1 MTGTEKGDTVNESM
15 KAKVLVT
22 REVFDE
28 VLEYLSQYF
37 EVTSNQSDVPF
48 NPETLA
54 RRLSDKKGAMTTLTD
69 RIDAVL
75 LSHCPNLKAVCNI
88 AVGYNNIDLEACTK
102 ARVMATNTPGVLD
115 DTTGDFTWALI
126 LATARRLTE
135 AESSLRKGEWD
146 GWKLK
151 QFLGLDVH
159 HATLG
164 VLGLGRI
171 GQVVARRAIGFEMKV
186 IYHDVR
192 RAASAVEQA
201 CRASFVNKDELL
213 AQADIVTLHVPYS
226 SAAHHLIGKQE
237 LKRMKPTA
245 ILINA
250 SRGGIVDDA
259 ALIEALRQGALA
271 GAGLDVFENEP
282 KLNPGFLELK
292 NVVLAPHIASS
303 SRATRMKMAML
314 AAQNLVAA
322 LTEGAPPN
330 LLNPF

>member
-1 MTGTEKGDTVNESM
+1 M
-15 KAKVLVT
+15 KPKILVT

-28 VLEYLSQYF
+28 VLDYLTRYF
-37 EVTSNQSDVPF
+37 DVTSNQSDIPF
-48 NPETLA
+48 DPSTLTEQLADKEGALITLSDRIHADLLA
-54 RRLSDKKGAMTTLTD
+54 R
-69 RIDAVL
+69 
-75 LSHCPNLKAVCNI
+75 CPNLKAVCNI
-88 AVGYNNIDLEACTK
+88 AVGFNNIDLEACTQ

-126 LATARRLTE
+126 LATARRLSE
-135 AESSLRKGEWD
+135 AEAYLRAGQWD

-164 VLGLGRI
+164 ILGLGRI
-171 GQVVARRAIGFEMKV
+171 GQVVARRAIGFQMEV

-192 RAASAVEQA
+192 QATQEVEET
-201 CRASFVNKDELL
+201 CRARYVSKDELL
-213 AQADIVTLHVPYS
+213 QRADVVTIHVPYS
-226 SAAHHLIGKQE
+226 AATHHLIGENE

-245 ILINA
+245 VLINA
-250 SRGGIVDDA
+250 SRGGIVDDS
-259 ALIEALRQGALA
+259 ALIEALRSGIIA

-282 KLNPGFLELK
+282 LFNPGFLELK

-303 SRATRMKMAML
+303 SRNTRYRMAML
-314 AAQNLVAA
+314 AAENLVAA
-322 LTEGAPPN
+322 LTTGKPPN

>member
-1 MTGTEKGDTVNESM
+1 M
-15 KAKVLVT
+15 KPKVLVT

-37 EVTSNQSDVPF
+37 DVTSNQSDIPM
-48 NPETLA
+48 NPQTLA
-54 RRLSDKKGAMTTLTD
+54 TKLSDKQGAVITLTD
-69 RIDAVL
+69 RIDPAL
-75 LSHCPNLKAVCNI
+75 LARCPNLKAVCNI

-102 ARVMATNTPGVLD
+102 AKVMATNTPGVLD

-135 AESSLRKGEWD
+135 AETYVRKGEWD

-151 QFLGLDVH
+151 QFLGMDVH

-164 VLGLGRI
+164 IFGLGRI

-192 RAASAVEQA
+192 RAPSEIEQA

-213 AQADIVTLHVPYS
+213 GQADIVTIHVPYS
-226 SAAHHLIGKQE
+226 SATHHLIGKEE
-237 LKRMKPTA
+237 LKRMKPTT

-250 SRGGIVDDA
+250 SRGGVVDDA
-259 ALIEALRQGALA
+259 ALIEALRKGTIA

-303 SRATRMKMAML
+303 SKATRLKMAML
-314 AAQNLVAA
+314 AAQNLAAA
-322 LTEGAPPN
+322 LTGKTPPN

>member
-1 MTGTEKGDTVNESM
+1 M
-15 KAKVLVT
+15 KPKVLVT

-37 EVTSNQSDVPF
+37 EVTSNQPDVPF
-48 NPETLA
+48 NSETLTIK
-54 RRLSDKKGAMTTLTD
+54 LSDMQGAMVTLSD
-69 RIDAVL
+69 RIDTTL
-75 LSHCPNLKAVCNI
+75 LGRCPNLKAVCNI

-102 ARVMATNTPGVLD
+102 AKVMATNTPGVLD

-135 AESSLRKGEWD
+135 AEAYLRNGQWD

-151 QFLGLDVH
+151 QLLGLDVH

-164 VLGLGRI
+164 IFGLGRI

-186 IYHDVR
+186 IYHDVQQ
-192 RAASAVEQA
+192 AAPEIEQT
-201 CRASFVNKDELL
+201 CRASFVSKEELL
-213 AQADIVTLHVPYS
+213 TQGDIVTIHVPYS
-226 SAAHHLIGKQE
+226 PATHHIISKRE
-237 LKRMKPTA
+237 LEQMKPTA

-250 SRGGIVDDA
+250 ARGGIVDDS
-259 ALIEALRQGALA
+259 ALIEALRKGTIA

-303 SRATRMKMAML
+303 SRATRYNMAML
-314 AAQNLVAA
+314 AAKNLVAA
-322 LTEGAPPN
+322 LTGKKPPN
-330 LLNPF
+330 LLNP

>member
-1 MTGTEKGDTVNESM
+1 M
-15 KAKVLVT
+15 KPKILVT
-22 REVFDE
+22 REVFDD
-28 VLEYLSQYF
+28 VLEYLSQYCK
-37 EVTSNQSDVPF
+37 VTSNQSDIPF
-48 NPETLA
+48 DSETLA
-54 RRLSDKKGAMTTLTD
+54 SKLSDKQGAMIALTD
-69 RIDAVL
+69 RIDTPL
-75 LSHCPNLKAVCNI
+75 LARCPNLKAVCNI
-88 AVGYNNIDLEACTK
+88 AVGYNNIDLAACTK

-115 DTTGDFTWALI
+115 DTTGDFAWTLI

-135 AESSLRKGEWD
+135 AEAYLRAGQWD
-146 GWKLK
+146 RWKLK

-164 VLGLGRI
+164 IFGLGRI

-192 RAASAVEQA
+192 RAAPEIEQA
-201 CRASFVNKDELL
+201 CRAIFVSKEELL
-213 AQADIVTLHVPYS
+213 GQADIVTIHVPYS
-226 SAAHHLIGKQE
+226 PATHHLIGKQE
-237 LKRMKPTA
+237 LEKMKPTA

-250 SRGGIVDDA
+250 SRGGIVDDL
-259 ALIEALRQGALA
+259 ALIEALHKGTIA

-303 SRATRMKMAML
+303 SKATRLKMAML

-322 LTEGAPPN
+322 LTGKTPPN

>member
-1 MTGTEKGDTVNESM
+1 M
-15 KAKVLVT
+15 KPKILVT
-22 REVFDE
+22 REVFNE

-37 EVTSNQSDVPF
+37 DVTSNQSDIPM

-54 RRLSDKKGAMTTLTD
+54 TKLFDKQGAVITLTD
-69 RIDAVL
+69 RIDPAL
-75 LSHCPNLKAVCNI
+75 LARCPNLKAVCNI
-88 AVGYNNIDLEACTK
+88 AVGYNNIDLEACAK
-102 ARVMATNTPGVLD
+102 AKVMATNTPGVLD

-135 AESSLRKGEWD
+135 AEAYVRKGEWD

-164 VLGLGRI
+164 IFGLGRI

-192 RAASAVEQA
+192 RALSEIEQA
-201 CRASFVNKDELL
+201 CRASFVSKNELL
-213 AQADIVTLHVPYS
+213 AQADIVTIHVPYS
-226 SAAHHLIGKQE
+226 SATHHLIGKPE
-237 LKRMKPTA
+237 LERMKPTA

-250 SRGGIVDDA
+250 SRGGVVDDA
-259 ALIEALRQGALA
+259 ALIEALRSGTIA

-282 KLNPGFLELK
+282 KFNPGFLPLK

-303 SRATRMKMAML
+303 SRATRLRMAML
-314 AAQNLVAA
+314 AAQNVVAA
-322 LTEGAPPN
+322 LTGKTPPN

>member
-1 MTGTEKGDTVNESM
+1 M
-15 KAKVLVT
+15 KPKVLVT

-28 VLEYLSQYF
+28 VLEFLSQYF
-37 EVTSNQSDVPF
+37 EVSSNQSDVPF

-54 RRLSDKKGAMTTLTD
+54 VKLSDKQGAMVTLTD
-69 RIDAVL
+69 RIDAPL
-75 LSHCPNLKAVCNI
+75 LSRCPNLKAVCNI
-88 AVGYNNIDLEACTK
+88 AVGYNNIDLEACTR
-102 ARVMATNTPGVLD
+102 ARVVATNTPGVLD

-135 AESSLRKGEWD
+135 AESYLRNGEWD

-151 QFLGLDVH
+151 QLLGLDVH

-164 VLGLGRI
+164 ILGLGRI

-192 RAASAVEQA
+192 RAASAVEEG
-201 CRASFVNKDELL
+201 CRASFLNKDELL
-213 AQADIVTLHVPYS
+213 AQADIVTIHVPYS
-226 SAAHHLIGKQE
+226 SATHHLIGKQE

-259 ALIEALRQGALA
+259 ALIEALRQRTLA

-282 KLNPGFLELK
+282 KLNAGFLELK

-303 SRATRMKMAML
+303 SSATRLKMAML
-314 AAQNLVAA
+314 AAQNLVGA
-322 LTEGAPPN
+322 LTGGAPPN

>member
-1 MTGTEKGDTVNESM
+1 M
-15 KAKVLVT
+15 KPKVLVT

-37 EVTSNQSDVPF
+37 EVTSNQPDVPF
-48 NPETLA
+48 DPGT
-54 RRLSDKKGAMTTLTD
+54 LSDKLSDKEGALITLSD
-69 RIDAVL
+69 KIDVTL
-75 LSHCPNLKAVCNI
+75 LSQCPNLKAVCNI

-102 ARVMATNTPGVLD
+102 AGVMATNTPGVLD
-115 DTTGDFTWALI
+115 DTTGDFAWTLI

-135 AESSLRKGEWD
+135 AEAYLRAGQWD
-146 GWKLK
+146 RWKLK

-164 VLGLGRI
+164 IFGLGRI

-186 IYHDVR
+186 IYHDLQP
-192 RAASAVEQA
+192 AAPEIEQA
-201 CRASFVNKDELL
+201 CRAIFMNKVELL
-213 AQADIVTLHVPYS
+213 AQADIVTIHVPYS
-226 SAAHHLIGKQE
+226 PATHHLIGKKE
-237 LKRMKPTA
+237 LEKMKPSA

-250 SRGGIVDDA
+250 SRGGVVDDA
-259 ALIEALRQGALA
+259 ALIEALRSGTIA

-282 KLNPGFLELK
+282 KFDPGFLPLK

-303 SRATRMKMAML
+303 SKATRLKMAML

-322 LTEGAPPN
+322 LTGKTPPN
-330 LLNPF
+330 LLNPY

>member
-1 MTGTEKGDTVNESM
+1 M
-15 KAKVLVT
+15 KPKVLVT
-22 REVFDE
+22 REVFNE
-28 VLEYLSQYF
+28 VLDYLSQYF

-48 NPETLA
+48 DPETLA
-54 RRLSDKKGAMTTLTD
+54 MRLSDKQGAIITLSD
-69 RIDAVL
+69 RIDTAL
-75 LSHCPNLKAVCNI
+75 LAGCPNLKAVCNI
-88 AVGYNNIDLEACTK
+88 AVGYNNIDLEACTI

-126 LATARRLTE
+126 LATARRVTE
-135 AESSLRKGEWD
+135 AEAYLRNGQWD

-164 VLGLGRI
+164 IFGLGRI

-192 RAASAVEQA
+192 RAALEIEQA
-201 CRASFVNKDELL
+201 CRASFVSKDELL
-213 AQADIVTLHVPYS
+213 SQADIVTVHVPYS
-226 SAAHHLIGKQE
+226 PATHHLIGKQE
-237 LKRMKPTA
+237 LERMKPTA

-250 SRGGIVDDA
+250 SRGGVVDDP
-259 ALIEALRQGALA
+259 ALIEALHSGVIA
-271 GAGLDVFENEP
+271 GAGLDVFEDEP
-282 KLNPGFLELK
+282 KLNPGFLDLK

-303 SRATRMKMAML
+303 SRATRYKMALL

-322 LTEGAPPN
+322 LTGKTPPN
-330 LLNPF
+330 LLNPY

>member
-1 MTGTEKGDTVNESM
+1 M
-15 KAKVLVT
+15 KPKVLVT
-22 REVFDE
+22 REVFNE
-28 VLEYLSQYF
+28 VLEYLAQSF

-48 NPETLA
+48 DPITLVSK
-54 RRLSDKKGAMTTLTD
+54 LSDKKGALITLSD
-69 RIDAVL
+69 RIDTTL

-88 AVGYNNIDLEACTK
+88 AVGYNNIDLNACTK
-102 ARVMATNTPGVLD
+102 AKVMATNTPGVLD
-115 DTTGDFTWALI
+115 DTTGDFAWALI

-135 AESSLRKGEWD
+135 AEAYLRNGQWD

-164 VLGLGRI
+164 IFGLGRI

-192 RAASAVEQA
+192 RMPSEIEKA
-201 CRASFVNKDELL
+201 CHAEFVAKDELL
-213 AQADIVTLHVPYS
+213 SQADIVTIHVPYS
-226 SAAHHLIGKQE
+226 SATHHLISKRE
-237 LKRMKPTA
+237 LEQMKPTA

-250 SRGGIVDDA
+250 SRGGVVDDL
-259 ALIEALRQGALA
+259 ALIEALRKGNLA
-271 GAGLDVFENEP
+271 AAGLDVFENEP
-282 KLNPGFLELK
+282 KLHPGFLELK

-303 SRATRMKMAML
+303 SKATRLKMAML
-314 AAQNLVAA
+314 AAENLVAA
-322 LTEGAPPN
+322 LTGGSPPN

>member
-1 MTGTEKGDTVNESM
+1 M
-15 KAKVLVT
+15 KPKVLVT

-37 EVTSNQSDVPF
+37 EVTSNQSDIPM

-54 RRLSDKKGAMTTLTD
+54 TKLSDKQGAVITLTD
-69 RIDAVL
+69 RIDPAL
-75 LSHCPNLKAVCNI
+75 LARCPNLKAVCNI
-88 AVGYNNIDLEACTK
+88 AVGYNNIDIEACIK
-102 ARVMATNTPGVLD
+102 AKVMATNTPGVLD

-135 AESSLRKGEWD
+135 AEAYVRKGEWD

-151 QFLGLDVH
+151 QFLGMDVH

-164 VLGLGRI
+164 IFGLGRI
-171 GQVVARRAIGFEMKV
+171 GQVVARRAIGFEMKI

-192 RAASAVEQA
+192 RAAPEIEQT
-201 CRASFVNKDELL
+201 CRASFVSKEELL
-213 AQADIVTLHVPYS
+213 TQADIVTIHVPYS
-226 SAAHHLIGKQE
+226 PATHHLISKRE
-237 LKRMKPTA
+237 LEQMKPTA

-250 SRGGIVDDA
+250 SRGGVVDDA
-259 ALIEALRQGALA
+259 ALIEALRSGTIA

-303 SRATRMKMAML
+303 SKATRLKMAML
-314 AAQNLVAA
+314 AAQNLAAA
-322 LTEGAPPN
+322 LTGKTPPN